1 MVANELCTAESG
13 EVISSP
19 RTSPHLYKAL
29 DTLWH
34 DVAGAIFQ
42 VSHKYVCTSD
52 LTANVSR
59 ERDLASELLYFTQL
73 QRMPDCIHNCSREPG
88 VTATK
93 T

>member
-1 MVANELCTAESG
+1 MSYVQLSLG
-13 EVISSP
+13 KSSHHP
-19 RTSPHLYKAL
+19 GRLLLLRLYEAL
-29 DTLWH
+29 DILWH
-34 DVAGAIFQ
+34 NVAGAIFQ
-42 VSHKYVCTSD
+42 VLHKYVCTSD